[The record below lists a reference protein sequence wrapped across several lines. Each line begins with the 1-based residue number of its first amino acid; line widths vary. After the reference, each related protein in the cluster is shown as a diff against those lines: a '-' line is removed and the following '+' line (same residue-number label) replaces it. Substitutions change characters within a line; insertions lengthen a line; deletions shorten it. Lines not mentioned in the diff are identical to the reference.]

1 MAIDDTP
8 LAIDDREKTIA
19 FDLFQRLKDIEEQYT
34 GERIVGDPSSLTPDS
49 SDKQPAIKVAD
60 ATTEMDQAPD
70 SFLRPRRYDIIEAK
84 ELPAPLP
91 PDVSRMEFDMKDKNI
106 RLSIENTEKAVD
118 DLKDRLIRIEDK
130 LDRR

>member
-34 GERIVGDPSSLTPDS
+34 GERIVGDPSSLTLDS

-84 ELPAPLP
+84 ELPAETL
-91 PDVSRMEFDMKDKNI
+91 DDFDINFRKPNAAGGI
-106 RLSIENTEKAVD
+106 AS
-118 DLKDRLIRIEDK
+118 LKI
-130 LDRR
+130 